1 MLYLETAGFPMTTS
15 GKERRR
21 IDRKEVTGDILW
33 SYVTNPLVPQYD
45 GKLLD
50 VNKFGLGMLSEKPV
64 REASI
69 LRIYI
74 KDLWKGAKY
83 ATVMWCEEI
92 APNTYKSG
100 LLFNVPTSLPN
111 SL

>member
-1 MLYLETAGFPMTTS
+1 MKPGGT
-15 GKERRR
+15 KEQRR

-33 SYVTNPLVPQYD
+33 SYATNPLVPQYE
-45 GKLLD
+45 GTLVD
-50 VNKFGLGMLSEKPV
+50 VNKFGLGMLSQKPV

-69 LRIYI
+69 LRIYA

-100 LLFNVPTSLPN
+100 LLFNVPTSIFD
-111 SL
+111 SF